1 MSDAPAI
8 DPETPDPETRTG
20 TASPLT
26 DQLDEAVLA
35 VPGVDALYS
44 AAPLVATVVASVIAT
59 TVEAVTGRPQSNSS
73 VSVDEK
79 KTGLEIAVKIG
90 VTAPYAAIDVSRRVH
105 AAITEQ
111 LDQNG
116 NPAVTEIAVSV
127 ARIG

>member
-1 MSDAPAI
+1 MSDAPAP
-8 DPETPDPETRTG
+8 DPVTPDPETPTEKD
-20 TASPLT
+20 SPLS
-26 DQLDEAVLA
+26 DRLDEAVLA

-73 VSVDEK
+73 ISVAEK
-79 KTGLEIAVKIG
+79 KAGLEIAVRIG
-90 VTAPYAAIDVSRRVH
+90 VTAPYAATDVSRRVH
-105 AAITEQ
+105 DAITEQ

-116 NPAVTEIAVSV
+116 NPAVAEIAVSV